1 MEKKYPP
8 KISANHKYIHFEG
21 IFPPANLSGMIIGE
35 HKIMRFYLD
44 DNQYYEGEV
53 MKIAEENGTEDFR
66 IISELIL
73 KKENND
79 NGQKKTSCK
88 DSKS

>member
-1 MEKKYPP
+1 MKKKYPP

-21 IFPPANLSGMIIGE
+21 IFGSNVSGMAIGE
-35 HKIMRFYLD
+35 HKTMKFYID

-53 MKIAEENGTEDFR
+53 MKIEEDEKTEDFR

-73 KKENND
+73 KKE
-79 NGQKKTSCK
+79 TL
-88 DSKS
+88 